1 MATFLFIFNLLVKP
15 SASEP
20 PFRYIGS
27 KKSFTNLSLKDQ
39 LFLVFCKFRHA
50 FDFKDLAFR
59 FNVSPQDAC
68 VIFKSWVNFMYFS
81 FSSIPIWPSRD
92 VIQTKMPQKFRSKFP
107 DTVAIIDSTEIF
119 IDRPSS
125 LKRQSQCYSEYKSHT
140 TFKALIAV
148 DPRGS
153 VIFISSLFGGS
164 VSDNEITLESG
175 LLKLLADLVSAGRL
189 LPGDCLMCD
198 RGFTSLEAAVAKFGL
213 IVNKPPSLPAGQLQ
227 LNTCD
232 VEATKKIA
240 SSRIIVEQSIG
251 RIKKFKILSRIPLSF
266 CSSINQIWFLCAYL
280 TNFLPS
286 IVRDNK

>member
-1 MATFLFIFNLLVKP
+1 
-15 SASEP
+15 
-20 PFRYIGS
+20 
-27 KKSFTNLSLKDQ
+27 
-39 LFLVFCKFRHA
+39 
-50 FDFKDLAFR
+50 
-59 FNVSPQDAC
+59 
-68 VIFKSWVNFMYFS
+68 
-81 FSSIPIWPSRD
+81 
-92 VIQTKMPQKFRSKFP
+92 MPQKFRSKFP

-119 IDRPSS
+119 IDRPAS
-125 LKRQSQCYSEYKSHT
+125 LKRQSRCYSEYKSHT

-164 VSDNEITLESG
+164 VSDNELTSESG
-175 LLKLLADLVSAGRL
+175 FLKLLADLVGDGRL

-227 LNTCD
+227 LNTGD

-286 IVRDNK
+286 IVHDKK